1 MSSATKVRTS
11 AGANPA
17 KTVPAT
23 WLTGGWQAYNGAG
36 LLRAVIIDYSGS
48 SSSCVLTGYDGVV
61 ATTHGVAQSAPA
73 SAIQIWTRSSDTDA
87 GTTVPVTCYTD
98 GDLPAGTSTAN
109 VKAGLPFANG
119 LWINKT
125 GDTTH
130 DCAMTVFIK
139 PLIKKSVNL
148 RYVSGSA
155 GSGIGSASVFDGP
168 GLLHGIRIRCD
179 IANPSTAD
187 FIVKDSAITAP
198 AAGTGSGNQL
208 LIKTDYA
215 TAAEAV
221 RPVVTLTGMD
231 EGGTAVTTAAT
242 GAYASPGIFFASGLN
257 VTLTGGGT
265 GEAPYQFD
273 FLIEA

>member
-1 MSSATKVRTS
+1 
-11 AGANPA
+11 
-17 KTVPAT
+17 
-23 WLTGGWQAYNGAG
+23 
-36 LLRAVIIDYSGS
+36 
-48 SSSCVLTGYDGVV
+48 
-61 ATTHGVAQSAPA
+61 
-73 SAIQIWTRSSDTDA
+73 
-87 GTTVPVTCYTD
+87 
-98 GDLPAGTSTAN
+98 
-109 VKAGLPFANG
+109 
-119 LWINKT
+119 
-125 GDTTH
+125 
-130 DCAMTVFIK
+130 
-139 PLIKKSVNL
+139 
-148 RYVSGSA
+148 
-155 GSGIGSASVFDGP
+155 VFDGP